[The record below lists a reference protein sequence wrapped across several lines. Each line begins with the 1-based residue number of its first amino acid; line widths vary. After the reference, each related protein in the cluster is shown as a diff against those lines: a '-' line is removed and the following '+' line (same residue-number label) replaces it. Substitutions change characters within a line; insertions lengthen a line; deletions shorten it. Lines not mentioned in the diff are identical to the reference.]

1 MMSNNLLPLVRCLTT
16 RRVFWGGGF
25 LALLAFVVGSKD
37 GVVQGQN
44 VPNADFQQ
52 AAPAAEDEVTPA
64 GWSLSGTEGE
74 WLDEDVL
81 TVNGNG
87 EDHGY
92 WSTRVDGLEP
102 GRIYRFSFRAR
113 RLEGSEGSIVS
124 GPRFANCDHRDVG
137 SEWSEL
143 EQVFRVPE
151 GVTDTT
157 IRLGHWKA
165 KGAIQFDWVKLA
177 PAIAVR
183 PSHDVGVL
191 GERESIVENR
201 YRFSHPGNRR
211 IGNAHRN
218 IWKGTAGFNT
228 YRWTFGTQDAE
239 VIYRLAVPGH
249 PFTSGTVVVNV
260 NYHRAGTCRVEV
272 SRDGKEWDLI
282 GERSEVGRLTGE
294 LPADLLPA
302 KHCFLRV
309 KPASGKVNFQVNK
322 VDFEGD
328 LQGDVPSATGWTSF
342 AEVAHRSQDL
352 RVEQVVVDLNAPDG
366 NYLVKADVK
375 NLRPTPVQLALT
387 GRFGEPSHSAARIER
402 PPVEIKGETA
412 SQLVLPFP
420 DDWAGDPLARL
431 TLLAKDEV
439 AWSAT
444 GTVKLPDYFRSNYGA
459 RIAGIEG
466 ATAVWWADAARKI
479 PPSRAVPGHT
489 SQAATLSAA
498 RNDYEAVQVVVR
510 PQEKL
515 TGLTAKATALSGP
528 GGAKI
533 AADEIEIC
541 RVYYHMVTH
550 PTDSTGIVG
559 PWPDALPPLD
569 DPIDVEAGKNQPL
582 WILVHV
588 PTDAAAGDYTGRIEL
603 AADGFSAS
611 VPLRLH
617 VWDFALPETNRINT
631 AFGLR
636 TRNIHRYHQLESE
649 ADRRRVMDMYHQLMS
664 EHRISPYD
672 PTPYDPWRVE
682 FKPEADPPRAETDF
696 SDFDPAMRRAIE
708 RFNFTNFRLRLE
720 GIGWGSW
727 SGHGE
732 GKIEGFEAG
741 TPEYEAMFAS
751 QARRMESHLKKN
763 GWLDMAYLYW
773 FDEPHPEDYPF
784 VRDVMNR
791 VEKAAPGIPRFLTE
805 QPEPELYGAVDI
817 WCPVSPRYDHKVAE
831 ERRQHGDEFWWYVCT
846 GPKAPYCTL
855 FIDHPASEL
864 RVWLWQTWKRDITGV
879 LVWSINYWTSPAEYT
894 DHAQNPYEDPMGYR
908 SRYDDP
914 EVKQYWGNGDG
925 RFLYPPLAAAEP
937 GVQGEEPVIEPP
949 VSSIRLEM
957 LREGIE
963 DYEML
968 WTLRDLLSSQGQK
981 LSAEQRK
988 QYENLLEVPPEITRS
1003 MTDFTTDSKPILEH
1017 RRQVAEAIERLMA
1030 HAP

>member
-16 RRVFWGGGF
+16 RNVFRSGCFLPWLAVV
-25 LALLAFVVGSKD
+25 LALSAGLVH
-37 GVVQGQN
+37 GQT

-52 AAPAAEDEVTPA
+52 PAREAAEGEVSPAA
-64 GWSLSGTEGE
+64 WSLSGTEGAWVDQE
-74 WLDEDVL
+74 LL
-81 TVNGNG
+81 RVNGNG

-113 RLEGSEGSIVS
+113 RLDGSEGSIVA
-124 GPRFANCDHRDVG
+124 GPGFANCDHRDLG

-151 GVTDTT
+151 GVTDAT

-165 KGAIQFDWVKLA
+165 KGTIEFDWVKLA

-183 PSHDVGVL
+183 SSHEAGVL
-191 GERESIVENR
+191 GERESVLENR

-211 IGNAHRN
+211 IGNVHRN
-218 IWKGTAGFNT
+218 VFKATAGFNT
-228 YRWTFGTQDAE
+228 YRWTFGAPDAE
-239 VIYRLAVPGH
+239 VIYRLGLAGH
-249 PFTSGTVVVNV
+249 RFASGTVVVNV
-260 NYHRAGTCRVEV
+260 NYHRRGTCRVEA

-282 GERSEVGRLTGE
+282 GEGSEVGQLTGE
-294 LPADLLPA
+294 LPPDLLPA
-302 KHCFLRV
+302 EEVFLRV
-309 KPASGKVNFQVNK
+309 SPASEDVNFQVNK
-322 VDFEGD
+322 VDFEAD
-328 LQGDVPSATGWTSF
+328 LEEAVPTATGWTHF
-342 AEVAHRSQDL
+342 AEVTHPSEEL
-352 RVEQVVVDLNAPDG
+352 RVEQVVVDLDG
-366 NYLVKADVK
+366 PGGRYLVKARVS
-375 NLRPTPVQLALT
+375 NLRPTPVRLALA
-387 GRFGEPSHSAARIER
+387 GGFGESASSALCKGPEM
-402 PPVEIKGETA
+402 EIGGEAT

-420 DDWAGDPLARL
+420 NDWAGEPLARL
-431 TLLAKDEV
+431 TVLAKDDV
-439 AWSAT
+439 AWEAS
-444 GTVKLPDYFRSNYGA
+444 GGVKLPDYLRSNYGA

-479 PPSRAVPGHT
+479 PPNRAVPGQT
-489 SQAATLSAA
+489 SRAATFSAA

-528 GGAKI
+528 KGATI
-533 AADEIEIC
+533 AADEIEIS
-541 RVYYHMVTH
+541 RVYYHLVTH
-550 PTDSTGIVG
+550 PTDSTGMVG
-559 PWPDALPPLD
+559 PWPDALPPLNE
-569 DPIDVEAGKNQPL
+569 PIDVEAGQNQPL

-588 PTDAAAGDYTGRIEL
+588 PTDAAPGDYSGRIEL
-603 AADGFSAS
+603 SGDGFSAA

-636 TRNIHRYHQLESE
+636 THNIHRYHQLESE
-649 ADRRRVMDMYHQLMS
+649 ADQRRVMDMYHQLMH

-682 FKPEADPPRAETDF
+682 FKPEADPPRAEMDF
-696 SDFDPAMRRAIE
+696 SDFDPAMHRAVE
-708 RFNFTNFRLRLE
+708 QFNFTNFRLRLE

-751 QARRMESHLKKN
+751 QARAMETHLKKN

-784 VRDVMNR
+784 VREVMDR

-805 QPEPELYGAVDI
+805 QPEPELFGAVDI
-817 WCPVSPRYDHKVAE
+817 WCPVSHRYEHQVAE
-831 ERRQHGDEFWWYVCT
+831 ERRPHGDEFWWYVCT

-864 RVWLWQTWKRDITGV
+864 R
-879 LVWSINYWTSPAEYT
+879 
-894 DHAQNPYEDPMGYR
+894 
-908 SRYDDP
+908 
-914 EVKQYWGNGDG
+914 
-925 RFLYPPLAAAEP
+925 
-937 GVQGEEPVIEPP
+937 
-949 VSSIRLEM
+949 
-957 LREGIE
+957 
-963 DYEML
+963 
-968 WTLRDLLSSQGQK
+968 
-981 LSAEQRK
+981 
-988 QYENLLEVPPEITRS
+988 
-1003 MTDFTTDSKPILEH
+1003 
-1017 RRQVAEAIERLMA
+1017 
-1030 HAP
+1030 